1 MVRRPPEREHGAGM
15 TSAVVLYS
23 PNSRTRLN
31 PRNMDTTAKQDE
43 WLRAID
49 AAADGAAL
57 AALDARL
64 FGQKGEVLELVRSVT
79 SLPKEERPAFG
90 KAANAVKQA
99 VEQALRSKREQFDRQ
114 ALERELNATDFDPT
128 EPGPRRMAGAMHPI
142 TIVQNELV
150 DLFTSMGFRWE
161 DGPEIESEY
170 FNFDALNIPGD
181 HPARESQDTFWLSD
195 GNLLRT
201 HTSPVQVRT
210 LQRLVKDG
218 FEPPLKVIVPGRCFR
233 SETVDKTHEH
243 SFYQMEGLV
252 VDRVQRSADGRSR
265 GVSTAN
271 LIHTMK
277 TCLRVILE
285 RDVEVRLRPGFFPFV
300 EPGFELDVNCPF
312 CSGKGC
318 SVCKQ
323 SGWIEILPC
332 GMVHPNV
339 LQEGGLDPEQYTG
352 FAFGM
357 GLQRVVML
365 RYGIDD
371 IRHFMGGDLRFLS
384 QFPEVAR

>member
-1 MVRRPPEREHGAGM
+1 MDMNARCDRWL
-15 TSAVVLYS
+15 SAVAAA
-23 PNSRTRLN
+23 T
-31 PRNMDTTAKQDE
+31 
-43 WLRAID
+43 D
-49 AAADGAAL
+49 AAAL
-57 AALDARL
+57 AELDARL
-64 FGQKGEVLELVRSVT
+64 FGPKGEVMELVRSVT

-99 VEQALRSKREQFDRQ
+99 VEAALAGRREQFAQ
-114 ALERELNATDFDPT
+114 AAMAKELGAADFDPT
-128 EPGPRRMAGAMHPI
+128 EPGPRRPRGSLHPI

-150 DLFTSMGFRWE
+150 DLFTSLGFQWQ
-161 DGPEIESEY
+161 DGPEVESEY

-181 HPARESQDTFWLSD
+181 HPARESQDTFWLD
-195 GNLLRT
+195 DKNLLRT

-210 LQRLVKDG
+210 LQRVVKQG
-218 FEPPLKVIVPGRCFR
+218 FQPPLKVIVPGRVFR
-233 SETVDKTHEH
+233 SETVDRTHEH
-243 SFYQMEGLV
+243 TFYQMEGLV
-252 VDRVQRSADGRSR
+252 VDRVHGDQ

-285 RDVEVRLRPGFFPFV
+285 RDLQVRLRPGFFPFV

-339 LQEGGLDPEQYTG
+339 LRAGGLDPEEYTG

-371 IRHFMGGDLRFLS
+371 IRQFMGGDLRFLA
-384 QFPEVAR
+384 QFPEVSR

>member
-1 MVRRPPEREHGAGM
+1 
-15 TSAVVLYS
+15 
-23 PNSRTRLN
+23 
-31 PRNMDTTAKQDE
+31 MDTTARRE
-43 WLRAID
+43 HWLRAIA
-49 AAADGAAL
+49 AAADPAAL
-57 AALDARL
+57 AAIDTRL
-64 FGQKGEVLELVRSVT
+64 FGPKGEVPEFVRSVT
-79 SLPKEERPAFG
+79 ALPKDERPAFG
-90 KAANAVKQA
+90 KAANAVKVE
-99 VEQALRSKREQFDRQ
+99 VEQALAARREQFAAA
-114 ALERELNATDFDPT
+114 ALAQELAGSAFDPT
-128 EPGPRRMAGAMHPI
+128 EPGPRAARGTLHPI

-161 DGPEIESEY
+161 DGPEVESEY

-181 HPARESQDTFWLSD
+181 HPARESQDTFWCKAQPGL
-195 GNLLRT
+195 GRNLLRT

-210 LQRLVKDG
+210 MQRLTRQG
-218 FEPPLKVIVPGRCFR
+218 FHAPLKVVVPGRCFR

-243 SFYQMEGLV
+243 TFYQMEGLV
-252 VDRVQRSADGRSR
+252 VDRD
-265 GVSTAN
+265 VSTAN

-285 RDVEVRLRPGFFPFV
+285 RDVQVRLRPGFFPFV

-312 CSGKGC
+312 CSGRGC

-339 LQEGGLDPEQYTG
+339 LRQGGIDPEAYTG

-371 IRHFMGGDLRFLS
+371 IRQFMGGDLRFLR

>member
-1 MVRRPPEREHGAGM
+1 
-15 TSAVVLYS
+15 
-23 PNSRTRLN
+23 
-31 PRNMDTTAKQDE
+31 
-43 WLRAID
+43 
-49 AAADGAAL
+49 
-57 AALDARL
+57 
-64 FGQKGEVLELVRSVT
+64 VRSVT
-79 SLPKEERPAFG
+79 ALPKDERPAFG
-90 KAANAVKQA
+90 KAANAVKQL
-99 VEQALRSKREQFDRQ
+99 VESALRQRRESVEAEELD
-114 ALERELNATDFDPT
+114 RELRATDFDPT
-128 EPGPRRMAGAMHPI
+128 EPGPRARRGALHPI

-210 LQRLVKDG
+210 LQRLTKAG
-218 FEPPLKVIVPGRCFR
+218 FRPPLKVIVPGRCFR

-252 VDRVQRSADGRSR
+252 VDRIQRDGRGRSR

-312 CSGKGC
+312 CGGAGC

-339 LQEGGLDPEQYTG
+339 LREGGLDPEEFTG

-371 IRHFMGGDLRFLS
+371 IRHFMGGDLRFLG
-384 QFPEVAR
+384 QFPEVSR

>member
-1 MVRRPPEREHGAGM
+1 
-15 TSAVVLYS
+15 
-23 PNSRTRLN
+23 
-31 PRNMDTTAKQDE
+31 MDTTAKQQE
-43 WLRAID
+43 WLDRI
-49 AAADGAAL
+49 AATADL
-57 AALDARL
+57 AALRQLEAGL

-79 SLPKEERPAFG
+79 TLPKEERPAFG

-99 VEQALRSKREQFDRQ
+99 VEAALAERRERFEK
-114 ALERELNATDFDPT
+114 AELERELQASDFDPT
-128 EPGPRRMAGAMHPI
+128 EPGPRPTRGALHPI

-161 DGPEIESEY
+161 DGPEVESEY

-181 HPARESQDTFWLSD
+181 HPARESQDTFWLDD

-210 LQRLVKDG
+210 LQRLVKQG

-252 VDRVQRSADGRSR
+252 VDRVRKDANGRSH

-285 RDVEVRLRPGFFPFV
+285 RDLEVRLRPGFFPFV

-312 CSGKGC
+312 CKGKGC

-339 LQEGGLDPEQYTG
+339 LKEGGLDPEHYTG

-371 IRHFMGGDLRFLS
+371 IRHFMGGSLRFLS

>member
-1 MVRRPPEREHGAGM
+1 MDLNERRDRWLA
-15 TSAVVLYS
+15 AV
-23 PNSRTRLN
+23 
-31 PRNMDTTAKQDE
+31 
-43 WLRAID
+43 
-49 AAADGAAL
+49 AACKDPAAL
-57 AALDARL
+57 AELDSRL
-64 FGQKGEVLELVRSVT
+64 FGAKGEVLELVRSVT
-79 SLPKEERPAFG
+79 SLPKEDRPAFG
-90 KAANAVKQA
+90 KAANGVKQD
-99 VEQALRSKREQFDRQ
+99 VEAAIARQKEAFAQAAMQQ
-114 ALERELNATDFDPT
+114 ELGAADFDPT
-128 EPGPRRMAGAMHPI
+128 EHLPRPPRGSLHPI

-150 DLFTSMGFRWE
+150 DLFTSLGFQWQ
-161 DGPEIESEY
+161 DGPEVESEY

-181 HPARESQDTFWLSD
+181 HPARESQDTFWLTD
-195 GNLLRT
+195 KNLLRT

-210 LQRLVKDG
+210 LQRAVKQG
-218 FEPPLKVIVPGRCFR
+218 FQPPLKVIVPGRVFR
-233 SETVDKTHEH
+233 SETVDRTHEH
-243 SFYQMEGLV
+243 TFYQMEGLV
-252 VDRVQRSADGRSR
+252 VDRVHGDQ

-285 RDVEVRLRPGFFPFV
+285 RDLQVRLRPGFFPFV

-312 CSGKGC
+312 CAGKGC

-339 LQEGGLDPEQYTG
+339 LKAGGLDPEEYTG

-371 IRHFMGGDLRFLS
+371 IRQFLGGDLRFLS
-384 QFPEVAR
+384 QFPEVSR

>member
-1 MVRRPPEREHGAGM
+1 
-15 TSAVVLYS
+15 
-23 PNSRTRLN
+23 
-31 PRNMDTTAKQDE
+31 MDTTAQSE
-43 WLRAID
+43 RW
-49 AAADGAAL
+49 L
-57 AALDARL
+57 AAIAAVTDQASLNDLDVRL
-64 FGQKGEVLELVRSVT
+64 FGAKGEVLELMRSVT

-90 KAANAVKQA
+90 KAANVVKQA
-99 VEQALRSKREQFDRQ
+99 VEQALAARREQFAQQ
-114 ALERELNATDFDPT
+114 ALQRDLSAGDFDPT
-128 EPGPRRMAGAMHPI
+128 EPGRSQPRGALHPI

-150 DLFTSMGFRWE
+150 DLFTSLGFQWQ
-161 DGPEIESEY
+161 DGPEVESEY

-181 HPARESQDTFWLSD
+181 HPARESQDTFWLTD
-195 GNLLRT
+195 KNLLRT

-210 LQRLVKDG
+210 LQRVVKQG
-218 FEPPLKVIVPGRCFR
+218 FQPPLKVIVPGRCFR
-233 SETVDKTHEH
+233 SETVDKSHEH
-243 SFYQMEGLV
+243 TFYQMEGLV
-252 VDRVQRSADGRSR
+252 VDRVHGDQ

-285 RDVEVRLRPGFFPFV
+285 RDVQVRLRPGFFPFV

-323 SGWIEILPC
+323 SGWIEVLPC

-339 LQEGGLDPEQYTG
+339 LRQGGLDPEEYTG

-371 IRHFMGGDLRFLS
+371 IRQFMGGDMRFLQ
-384 QFPEVAR
+384 QFPEVSR

>member
-1 MVRRPPEREHGAGM
+1 M
-15 TSAVVLYS
+15 
-23 PNSRTRLN
+23 
-31 PRNMDTTAKQDE
+31 
-43 WLRAID
+43 
-49 AAADGAAL
+49 
-57 AALDARL
+57 
-64 FGQKGEVLELVRSVT
+64 
-79 SLPKEERPAFG
+79 
-90 KAANAVKQA
+90 
-99 VEQALRSKREQFDRQ
+99 
-114 ALERELNATDFDPT
+114 
-128 EPGPRRMAGAMHPI
+128 
-142 TIVQNELV
+142 
-150 DLFTSMGFRWE
+150 
-161 DGPEIESEY
+161 
-170 FNFDALNIPGD
+170 
-181 HPARESQDTFWLSD
+181 
-195 GNLLRT
+195 
-201 HTSPVQVRT
+201 
-210 LQRLVKDG
+210 
-218 FEPPLKVIVPGRCFR
+218 
-233 SETVDKTHEH
+233 
-243 SFYQMEGLV
+243 
-252 VDRVQRSADGRSR
+252 VDRVQRDARGRSR

-312 CSGKGC
+312 CQGKAC

-339 LQEGGLDPEQYTG
+339 LREGGLDPEEYTG

-384 QFPEVAR
+384 QFSEVAR

>member
-1 MVRRPPEREHGAGM
+1 MDPTKRR
-15 TSAVVLYS
+15 
-23 PNSRTRLN
+23 
-31 PRNMDTTAKQDE
+31 DD
-43 WLRAID
+43 WLRLIA
-49 AAADGAAL
+49 AAADQRAL
-57 AALDARL
+57 AAVEGRL
-64 FGQKGEVLELVRSVT
+64 FGPKGEVIEFVRSVT

-90 KAANAVKQA
+90 KAANAVKQE
-99 VEQALRSKREQFDRQ
+99 VEQALAARQQAFDQ
-114 ALERELNATDFDPT
+114 EALAGELSAAGFDPT
-128 EPGPRRMAGAMHPI
+128 EPGPQRRRGALHPI

-150 DLFTSMGFRWE
+150 DLFTSMGFQWE
-161 DGPEIESEY
+161 DGPEVESEY

-181 HPARESQDTFWLSD
+181 HPARESQDTFWLED
-195 GNLLRT
+195 DNLLRT

-210 LQRLVKDG
+210 LQRATKRG
-218 FEPPLKVIVPGRCFR
+218 FQPPLKVIVPGRCFR
-233 SETVDKTHEH
+233 SETVDKSHEH
-243 SFYQMEGLV
+243 TFYQMEGLV
-252 VDRVQRSADGRSR
+252 VDRITR
-265 GVSTAN
+265 GGERDQGISTAN

-285 RDVEVRLRPGFFPFV
+285 RDVQVRLRPGFFPFV

-339 LQEGGLDPEQYTG
+339 LKMGGLDPEEYTG

-371 IRHFMGGDLRFLS
+371 IRQFMGGDLRFLS
-384 QFPEVAR
+384 QFPEVPR

>member
-1 MVRRPPEREHGAGM
+1 
-15 TSAVVLYS
+15 
-23 PNSRTRLN
+23 
-31 PRNMDTTAKQDE
+31 MDTTAE
-43 WLRAID
+43 RERWLGAIA

-57 AALDARL
+57 SEVEKGL
-64 FGQKGEVLELVRSVT
+64 FGPKGEVLALVKSV
-79 SLPKEERPAFG
+79 SGLPRDERPAFG
-90 KAANAVKQA
+90 KAANVLKRE
-99 VEQALRSKREQFDRQ
+99 VEQALAAARGQFEAA
-114 ALERELNATDFDPT
+114 ALEAELADTGFDPT
-128 EPGPRRMAGAMHPI
+128 EPGPVPRRGALHPI
-142 TIVQNELV
+142 TVVQNELV
-150 DLFTSMGFRWE
+150 DLFASMGFQQE

-170 FNFDALNIPGD
+170 YNFDALNIPGD

-210 LQRLVKDG
+210 MQRRTKNG
-218 FEPPLKVIVPGRCFR
+218 FKPPLRVIVPGRCFR
-233 SETVDKTHEH
+233 CETVDKSHEH
-243 SFYQMEGLV
+243 TFYQMEGLV
-252 VDRVQRSADGRSR
+252 VDKGI
-265 GVSTAN
+265 STAN

-312 CSGKGC
+312 CRGVGC

-332 GMVHPNV
+332 GMVHSHV
-339 LQEGGLDPEQYTG
+339 LAEGGIDPEEYTG

-371 IRHFMGGDLRFLS
+371 IRQFMGGDLRFGQ
-384 QFPEVAR
+384 QFPEIPR

>member
-1 MVRRPPEREHGAGM
+1 
-15 TSAVVLYS
+15 
-23 PNSRTRLN
+23 
-31 PRNMDTTAKQDE
+31 MDTTAQRE
-43 WLRAID
+43 GWLRAIAAATD
-49 AAADGAAL
+49 AAAL
-57 AALDARL
+57 AELDARL
-64 FGQKGEVLELVRSVT
+64 FGPKGEVLELVRSVT

-90 KAANAVKQA
+90 KAANALKQE
-99 VEQALRSKREQFDRQ
+99 VEQALGARREQFAKS
-114 ALERELNATDFDPT
+114 ALTKELDATDFDPT
-128 EPGPRRMAGAMHPI
+128 EPGSRVVRGALHPI

-150 DLFTSMGFRWE
+150 DLFTSMGFQWE
-161 DGPEIESEY
+161 DGPEVESEY

-181 HPARESQDTFWLSD
+181 HPARESQDTFWLAEHP
-195 GNLLRT
+195 GLGRNLLRT

-210 LQRLVKDG
+210 MQRSTKHG
-218 FEPPLKVIVPGRCFR
+218 FHPPLKVIVPGRCFR
-233 SETVDKTHEH
+233 SETVDKSHEH
-243 SFYQMEGLV
+243 TFYQMEGLV
-252 VDRVQRSADGRSR
+252 VDRGI
-265 GVSTAN
+265 STAN

-285 RDVEVRLRPGFFPFV
+285 RDVQVRLRPGFFPFV

-312 CSGKGC
+312 CKGQGC

-339 LQEGGLDPEQYTG
+339 LTQGGIDPEEYTG

-371 IRHFMGGDLRFLS
+371 IRQFMGGDLRFLQ
-384 QFPEVAR
+384 QFPEVPR

>member
-1 MVRRPPEREHGAGM
+1 MD
-15 TSAVVLYS
+15 TSAK
-23 PNSRTRLN
+23 RE
-31 PRNMDTTAKQDE
+31 Q
-43 WLRAID
+43 WLALI
-49 AAADGAAL
+49 AGAADADAL
-57 AALDARL
+57 AAVDRQL

-90 KAANAVKQA
+90 KAANLLKRE
-99 VEQALRSKREQFDRQ
+99 VEQALATARERFEAEALKRELT
-114 ALERELNATDFDPT
+114 AGDFDPT
-128 EPGPRRMAGAMHPI
+128 EPGRPWQGGTLHPI

-150 DLFTSMGFRWE
+150 DLFQSMGFRQE

-170 FNFDALNIPGD
+170 YNFDALNIPGD
-181 HPARESQDTFWLSD
+181 HPARESQDTFWLDD

-210 LQRLVKDG
+210 MQRLTKDG
-218 FEPPLKVIVPGRCFR
+218 FEPPLRVIVPGRCFR
-233 SETVDKTHEH
+233 CETVDKTHEH

-252 VDRVQRSADGRSR
+252 VDRD
-265 GVSTAN
+265 VSVAN

-312 CSGKGC
+312 CGGKGC

-332 GMVHPNV
+332 GMVHPHV
-339 LQEGGLDPEQYTG
+339 LRQGGIDPEEFTG

-371 IRHFMGGDLRFLS
+371 IRQFMGGDIRFLQ
-384 QFPEVAR
+384 QFSEVPR

>member
-1 MVRRPPEREHGAGM
+1 
-15 TSAVVLYS
+15 
-23 PNSRTRLN
+23 
-31 PRNMDTTAKQDE
+31 MDPTALRAE
-43 WLRAID
+43 WLAAI
-49 AAADGAAL
+49 AAAGDPAAL
-57 AALDARL
+57 AEVDQRL
-64 FGQKGEVLELVRSVT
+64 FGAKGAVVELVRSVT
-79 SLPKEERPAFG
+79 ALPKEERPAFG
-90 KAANAVKQA
+90 KLANAVKQE
-99 VEQALRSKREQFDRQ
+99 VEQALAARREAF
-114 ALERELNATDFDPT
+114 AAAAIEKELAAPDFDPT
-128 EPGPRRMAGAMHPI
+128 EPGPRPARGALHPI

-150 DLFTSMGFRWE
+150 DLFTSMGFAWE
-161 DGPEIESEY
+161 DGPEVESEHY
-170 FNFDALNIPGD
+170 NFDALNIPGD
-181 HPARESQDTFWLSD
+181 HPARESQDTFWCES
-195 GNLLRT
+195 GHLLRT

-210 LQRLVKDG
+210 MQRLTKHG
-218 FEPPLKVIVPGRCFR
+218 FHPPLKVIVPGRCFR

-243 SFYQMEGLV
+243 TFYQMEGLV
-252 VDRVQRSADGRSR
+252 VDRD
-265 GVSTAN
+265 VSVAN

-285 RDVEVRLRPGFFPFV
+285 RDVQVRLRPGFFPFV

-312 CSGKGC
+312 CAGNGC

-339 LQEGGLDPEQYTG
+339 LRQGGIDPEQYTG

-371 IRHFMGGDLRFLS
+371 IRQFMGGDLRFLS
-384 QFPEVAR
+384 QFPEVPR

>member
-1 MVRRPPEREHGAGM
+1 
-15 TSAVVLYS
+15 
-23 PNSRTRLN
+23 
-31 PRNMDTTAKQDE
+31 MDITAKQEE
-43 WLRAID
+43 WLQAI
-49 AAADGAAL
+49 AAASDGPAVAELEAA
-57 AALDARL
+57 L
-64 FGQKGEVLELVRSVT
+64 FGQKGAVLEMVRSVT

-90 KAANAVKQA
+90 KAANGVKQA
-99 VEQALRSKREQFDRQ
+99 VEKALSARKASFAQAELDK
-114 ALERELNATDFDPT
+114 ELNATDFDPT
-128 EPGPRRMAGAMHPI
+128 EPGPRARAGAMHPI

-150 DLFTSMGFRWE
+150 DLFTSMGFQWE

-170 FNFDALNIPGD
+170 YNFDALNIPGD

-252 VDRVQRSADGRSR
+252 VDRVQRGDGGPS

-339 LQEGGLDPEQYTG
+339 LKEGGLDPEEYTG

-371 IRHFMGGDLRFLS
+371 IRHFMGGNLRFLS
-384 QFPEVAR
+384 QFQEVPR

>member
-1 MVRRPPEREHGAGM
+1 
-15 TSAVVLYS
+15 
-23 PNSRTRLN
+23 
-31 PRNMDTTAKQDE
+31 MDPTALRAE
-43 WLRAID
+43 WLAAIE
-49 AAADGAAL
+49 AAADPASL
-57 AALDARL
+57 AELDQRL
-64 FGQKGEVLELVRSVT
+64 FGSKGAVVELVRSVT
-79 SLPKEERPAFG
+79 ALPKEQRPVFG
-90 KAANAVKQA
+90 KLANTVKQE
-99 VEQALRSKREQFDRQ
+99 VEAALATRRERF
-114 ALERELNATDFDPT
+114 AAAAIERELAAPDFDPT
-128 EPGPRRMAGAMHPI
+128 EPGPQPRRGHLHPI

-150 DLFTSMGFRWE
+150 DLFTSMGFAWE
-161 DGPEIESEY
+161 DGPEVESEY

-181 HPARESQDTFWLSD
+181 HPARESQDTFWLDSKH
-195 GNLLRT
+195 LLRT

-210 LQRLVKDG
+210 MQRLTKHG
-218 FEPPLKVIVPGRCFR
+218 FHPPLRVIVPGRCFR
-233 SETVDKTHEH
+233 SETVDKSHEH
-243 SFYQMEGLV
+243 TFYQMEGLV
-252 VDRVQRSADGRSR
+252 VDKD
-265 GVSTAN
+265 VSVAN

-285 RDVEVRLRPGFFPFV
+285 RDVQVRLRPGFFPFV

-312 CSGKGC
+312 CSGNGC

-339 LQEGGLDPEQYTG
+339 LRQGGIDPEQYTG

-371 IRHFMGGDLRFLS
+371 IRQFMGGDLRFLA
-384 QFPEVAR
+384 QFPEVPR